1 MGWRTGTEARIPP
14 AREGVGGGGTE
25 GWRVGGGSLRRM
37 LFFTGTSV
45 KLLETAMRG
54 GERASSM
61 LPLDCGTADCLDI
74 ASHVGALCRSTARS
88 P

>member
-1 MGWRTGTEARIPP
+1 
-14 AREGVGGGGTE
+14 
-25 GWRVGGGSLRRM
+25 M

-54 GERASSM
+54 GKRASSM

-74 ASHVGALCRSTARS
+74 ASHVGALCRSMARS